1 MTFNNQTYDTLDL
14 NMTYGYCFEKKAYD
28 SAQLTDKSSCLPDTA
43 NPSYQWGFS
52 TMLSGLFIMFHFSWC
67 ATMWIVWQDSQFN
80 SALVREGYQMT
91 PLRAAFAM
99 AKAAKRKTGMGE
111 KALVRANT
119 KDLKKEMYG
128 GRKREGTQLDYGI
141 FAEGD
146 VEHGQVHR
154 IRRRPLPSKIAPG
167 MSEAALR

>member
-28 SAQLTDKSSCLPDTA
+28 SAQLRDKSSCLPDTA

-67 ATMWIVWQDSQFN
+67 VTMWIVWQDSQFN

-128 GRKREGTQLDYGI
+128 GRKREGTHLDYGI
-141 FAEGD
+141 FAEG
-146 VEHGQVHR
+146 V
-154 IRRRPLPSKIAPG
+154 S
-167 MSEAALR
+167 